1 MNITVRK
8 FLEEV
13 TLKREIVGRFL
24 DSGAYNGFAFDD
36 ELGYKLRDSCP
47 KDGVDSSFTVARFQP
62 GGEQLMLNFADRPC
76 RINTY
81 GNSFTQ
87 CSQASDGETW
97 QEYLAAHFGEPIR
110 NFGVGGFGVYQTYR
124 RMLREEKTNSS
135 AEYIIL
141 NIWSDDHF
149 RSLFKWPWLRYTDE
163 KRNQQRKHL
172 SRTELYQFH
181 YVTWAHIRLNP
192 DTAQFEE
199 CDNPCSTPESLY
211 LLCGRNRVYETFK
224 DDFEVQAYLAQKGAT
239 DIKTGILQKMAD
251 VLYQF

>member
-1 MNITVRK
+1 M
-8 FLEEV
+8 
-13 TLKREIVGRFL
+13 VGRFL

-110 NFGVGGFGVYQTYR
+110 NFGVGGFGV
-124 RMLREEKTNSS
+124 
-135 AEYIIL
+135 
-141 NIWSDDHF
+141 
-149 RSLFKWPWLRYTDE
+149 
-163 KRNQQRKHL
+163 
-172 SRTELYQFH
+172 
-181 YVTWAHIRLNP
+181 
-192 DTAQFEE
+192 
-199 CDNPCSTPESLY
+199 
-211 LLCGRNRVYETFK
+211 
-224 DDFEVQAYLAQKGAT
+224 
-239 DIKTGILQKMAD
+239 
-251 VLYQF
+251 